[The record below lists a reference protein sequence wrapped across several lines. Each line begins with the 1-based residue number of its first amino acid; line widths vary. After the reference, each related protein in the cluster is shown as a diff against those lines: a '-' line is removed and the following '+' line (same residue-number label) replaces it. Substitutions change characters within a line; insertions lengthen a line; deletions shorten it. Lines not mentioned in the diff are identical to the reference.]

1 MDILVRGIDPGVD
14 GVSSPTP
21 AHLSQSGRSS
31 HLEGKT
37 SEVEQ
42 PMNID
47 SGPSSSFQ
55 VPQRQ
60 DGAPSNKIP
69 KWFKPTK

>member
-1 MDILVRGIDPGVD
+1 MDIFVRGIESRMPV
-14 GVSSPTP
+14 VSSPTS
-21 AHLSQSGRSS
+21 ARLSQCGRIS

-42 PMNID
+42 QVNID
-47 SGPSSSFQ
+47 SGPSTAFQ

>member
-1 MDILVRGIDPGVD
+1 MDILVRAIEPGVPAA
-14 GVSSPTP
+14 SSSTP
-21 AHLSQSGRSS
+21 AHLSQSGRIS

-37 SEVEQ
+37 SDVEQ

-47 SGPSSSFQ
+47 SGPSSSIQ

-60 DGAPSNKIP
+60 DGAPTNKIP
-69 KWFKPTK
+69 KWFKSTK

>member
-1 MDILVRGIDPGVD
+1 MDILVRGFEPGVHA
-14 GVSSPTP
+14 VSSPTP
-21 AHLSQSGRSS
+21 AHLSQSGRIA
-31 HLEGKT
+31 HVEGKT

-42 PMNID
+42 PLNID

-55 VPQRQ
+55 IPQRQ
-60 DGAPSNKIP
+60 DGPASDKIP